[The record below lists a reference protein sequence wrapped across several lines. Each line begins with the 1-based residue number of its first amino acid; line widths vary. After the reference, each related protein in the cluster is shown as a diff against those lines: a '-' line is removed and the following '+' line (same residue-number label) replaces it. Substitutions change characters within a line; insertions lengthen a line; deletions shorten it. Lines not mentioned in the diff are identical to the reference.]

1 MHHKNGGLVMKL
13 VKFFTFVLLVLAL
26 TACGAGKAA
35 QATPAATQPPVI
47 ADSTI
52 VAEARVEPVNYAAV
66 AYNSSGVISDVLV
79 KEGDQVKKGDVLI
92 RLGNESDKAYTT
104 AQLELVTAQQAY
116 DDLLNS
122 SGTEAA
128 QAVIDLKDAKEE
140 YDKADDYLHFLQTSK
155 KVPQTQTKYFLNET
169 WKGWEYTY
177 KSKNFKGPAP
187 EDWVV
192 EATNDLALKKGKLDD
207 AQRTYDRL
215 KDGVDSEQLA
225 LLEAKLDAAKAGVA
239 SLLVLAP
246 FDGTVAELNSKV
258 GESVSQGSIAA
269 TVSDFSNWLVK
280 TTDLTELEV
289 VNIKEGQSASVVLD
303 AIPDVTL
310 NGTVESISQTF
321 AEKQGDVVYEVTVA
335 LDDTNPDI
343 LWGMTA
349 VVRFEPIQD

>member
-1 MHHKNGGLVMKL
+1 MKL
-13 VKFFTFVLLVLAL
+13 VKLLTFVFLALAL

-35 QATPAATQPPVI
+35 QATPAATQAPVV

-52 VAEARVEPVNYAAV
+52 VAEGRVEPVNYTDV
-66 AYNSSGVISDVLV
+66 AYNGSGVISDVLV
-79 KEGDQVKKGDVLI
+79 KEGDQVKKGDVLV
-92 RLGNESDKAYTT
+92 RLGNESDKTYTA

-122 SGTEAA
+122 SGTDAA

-140 YDKADDYLHFLQTSK
+140 YDKADDYLKFLLNSK

-177 KSKNFKGPAP
+177 KSKAFKGPAP
-187 EDWVV
+187 EDWVI
-192 EATNDLALKKGKLDD
+192 EAKNDLALKKARLDD
-207 AQRTYDRL
+207 AQRTFDKL
-215 KDGVDSEQLA
+215 KDGVDTEQLA
-225 LLEAKLDAAKAGVA
+225 LLEAKLDAAKAGLA
-239 SLLVLAP
+239 SLQVVAP
-246 FDGTVAELNSKV
+246 FDGIVANLNAKV

-289 VNIKEGQSASVVLD
+289 VNIKEGMPASVVLD
-303 AIPDVTL
+303 AIPNATL
-310 NGTVESISQTF
+310 KGTVESIAKTF
-321 AEKQGDVVYEVTVA
+321 EEKQGDVVYEVTVR
-335 LDDTNPDI
+335 LDDTDPSI

-349 VVRFEPIQD
+349 VVKFAPTQD

>member
-1 MHHKNGGLVMKL
+1 MKL
-13 VKFFTFVLLVLAL
+13 VKLFAFVLLALAL
-26 TACGAGKAA
+26 TACGAGKAS
-35 QATPAATQPPVI
+35 QATPAATQAPVV

-52 VAEARVEPVNYAAV
+52 VAEGRVEPANYAEV
-66 AYNSSGVISDVLV
+66 AYNGSGVISDVLV
-79 KEGDQVKKGDVLI
+79 EEGDQVKKGDVLV
-92 RLGNESDKAYTT
+92 RLGNESDKTYTT

-128 QAVIDLKDAKEE
+128 QAVIDLKNAQEE
-140 YDKADDYLHFLQTSK
+140 YDKADDYLRFLQTSK

-177 KSKNFKGPAP
+177 KSKSFKGPAP
-187 EDWVV
+187 EDWVI
-192 EATNDLALKKGKLDD
+192 EATNDLALKRAKLDD
-207 AQRTYDRL
+207 AQRTYDKL
-215 KDGVDSEQLA
+215 KDGVDTEQLA

-239 SLLVLAP
+239 SLMVVAP
-246 FDGTVAELNSKV
+246 FDGTVAELNAKV

-289 VNIKEGQSASVVLD
+289 VNIQEGMPASVVLD
-303 AIPDVTL
+303 AIPDASL
-310 NGTVESISQTF
+310 KGTVESIAKTF
-321 AEKQGDVVYEVTVA
+321 EEKQGDVVYEVTVH
-335 LDDTNPDI
+335 LDDTAPDI

-349 VVRFEPIQD
+349 VVKFAPVQD

>member
-1 MHHKNGGLVMKL
+1 MKL
-13 VKFFTFVLLVLAL
+13 VKFFTFVLLALAL
-26 TACGAGKAA
+26 SACGAGKASE
-35 QATPAATQPPVI
+35 ATPAATQAPVV

-52 VAEARVEPVNYAAV
+52 VAEGRVEPVNYAEV
-66 AYNSSGVISDVLV
+66 AYSGSGVISDVLV
-79 KEGDQVKKGDVLI
+79 KEGDQVKQGDVLV
-92 RLGNESDKAYTT
+92 RLGNETDKAYTA

-140 YDKADDYLHFLQTSK
+140 YDKADDYLKFLQTSK

-177 KSKNFKGPAP
+177 KSRSFKGPAP
-187 EDWVV
+187 EDWVI

-207 AQRTYDRL
+207 AQRTFDKL
-215 KDGVDSEQLA
+215 KDGVDTEQLA
-225 LLEAKLDAAKAGVA
+225 ILEAKLDAAKAGLA
-239 SLLVLAP
+239 SLQVVAP
-246 FDGTVAELNSKV
+246 FDGTVADLKAKA

-289 VNIKEGQSASVVLD
+289 VNIKEGMPASVVLD

-310 NGTVESISQTF
+310 KGTVESIAKTF
-321 AEKQGDVVYEVTVA
+321 EEKQGDVVYEVTVR
-335 LDDTNPDI
+335 LDDTDPNI

-349 VVRFEPIQD
+349 VVKFAPAQD